1 MTRTSDEIVFYDALI
16 LEPDSRQTAGLLESL
31 ARRGVRPT
39 VVINDSQM
47 DGLLERF
54 RWKLVFIS
62 EDFFRMFGRCARAT
76 LAYLRTHSP
85 EVPVIL
91 NGAEDSSRKALQSV
105 REGFAEYLVRPVN
118 ADNVAEVLERFAPN
132 HPVSVLEQ
140 VSSAGG
146 LSQWI
151 VGDSSSLRNVLELA
165 RKAAPTSAPVLI
177 EGESGTGKEL
187 LSQLL
192 HENSRRS
199 KGPFVRVNCAALNE
213 SLLES
218 ELFGHEKGAF
228 TGALFHR
235 QGRFEQAHGGTL
247 LLDEITETPPAF
259 QAKLLRVIE
268 QMCFE
273 RVGGNDVV
281 RINVRILSTT
291 NRSISQWV
299 GQGRFRADLYYR
311 LSAIRLRIPP
321 LRERSQDIRQLI
333 WLFINEFACD
343 TDRKITAIDRRTL
356 ELWER
361 YDWPGNIRQLRN
373 MVRSAMILGTGAIL
387 SVEQVPWLMEELR
400 EGLNVGRIAE
410 SGVDLLTGTS
420 LEELERRAILATL
433 QRENGNQAQTA
444 RVLGISD
451 RTLRDKI
458 KRYHQ
463 LRQPAVS
470 IE

>member
-1 MTRTSDEIVFYDALI
+1 MTPISHDAIFYDALI

-31 ARRGVRPT
+31 ARHGIRPT
-39 VVINDSQM
+39 VAVNDSQA
-47 DGLLERF
+47 DSLLGRY
-54 RWKLVFIS
+54 RWKLIFIS
-62 EDFFRMFGRCARAT
+62 EDFLRLFSRCANAALT
-76 LAYLRTHSP
+76 YFRTHSP
-85 EVPVIL
+85 EVPRVLI
-91 NGAEDSSRKALQSV
+91 GAEDSSRKAMQSV
-105 REGFAEYLVRPVN
+105 RDGFAEYLVRPVN
-118 ADNVAEVLERFAPN
+118 QENISGILERFAPN
-132 HPVSVLEQ
+132 HPMPVLEQ
-140 VSSAGG
+140 VSAGG
-146 LSQWI
+146 LNQWI
-151 VGDSSSLRNVLELA
+151 IGSSLSLRKVLDLV
-165 RKAAPTSAPVLI
+165 RKTAPTSAPVLI

-187 LSQLL
+187 VSEML

-199 KGPFVRVNCAALNE
+199 KGPFVKVNCAALNE

-259 QAKLLRVIE
+259 QAKLLRAIE
-268 QMCFE
+268 QMSFE
-273 RVGGNDVV
+273 RVGGNDLIRV
-281 RINVRILSTT
+281 NVRIISTT
-291 NRSISQWV
+291 NRLISQWV
-299 GQGRFRADLYYR
+299 SRGQFRADLYYR

-321 LRERSQDIRQLI
+321 LRERKEDIRPLV
-333 WLFINEFACD
+333 WLFINEFASE
-343 TDRKITAIDRRTL
+343 TARKITAIDLGTL

-361 YDWPGNIRQLRN
+361 YNWPGNIRQLRN
-373 MVRSAMILGTGAIL
+373 MVRSAMILGAGPVL
-387 SVEQVPWLMEELR
+387 SVEQIPWLMEELS
-400 EGLNVGRIAE
+400 EGLNISPTTGPETDSVVG
-410 SGVDLLTGTS
+410 VS
-420 LEELERRAILATL
+420 LEELERKAILSTL
-433 QRENGNQAQTA
+433 SREKGNQAQAA

>member
-1 MTRTSDEIVFYDALI
+1 MTRTSNEIVFCDALI
-16 LEPDSRQTAGLLESL
+16 LEPDSRQAAGLLESL
-31 ARRGVRPT
+31 ARRGIRPT
-39 VVINDSQM
+39 VAINDSQS

-62 EDFFRMFGRCARAT
+62 EDFFSQYGRGANAAMAYFRAH
-76 LAYLRTHSP
+76 LP
-85 EVPVIL
+85 EVPIVLI
-91 NGAEDSSRKALQSV
+91 GSVDSSRKALQSV
-105 REGFAEYLVRPVN
+105 RNGFSEYLVRPVHE
-118 ADNVAEVLERFAPN
+118 DNVAGILDCFVPN
-132 HPVSVLEQ
+132 HPLSVLEQ
-140 VSSAGG
+140 VCCGG
-146 LSQWI
+146 LNQWI
-151 VGDSSSLRNVLELA
+151 VGSGTLANVLTLA

-187 LSQLL
+187 VSQLL
-192 HENSRRS
+192 HESSRRC
-199 KGPFVRVNCAALNE
+199 KGPFVKVNCAALNE

-268 QMCFE
+268 HMSFE
-273 RVGGNDVV
+273 RVGGNDPV
-281 RINVRILSTT
+281 RVNVRILSTT
-291 NRSISQWV
+291 NRSLGQWV
-299 GQGRFRADLYYR
+299 AQGRFRADLYYR
-311 LSAIRLRIPP
+311 LSAIRLRVPS
-321 LRERSQDIRQLI
+321 LRERREDIRQLV
-333 WLFINEFACD
+333 WLFINEFACE
-343 TDRKITAIDRRTL
+343 TPRKITAIDRQTL

-373 MVRSAMILGTGAIL
+373 MVRSAMILGSGAIL

-400 EGLNVGRIAE
+400 EGLLADRMAE
-410 SGVDLLTGTS
+410 SGIDLPVGAS
-420 LEELERRAILATL
+420 LEELERKAILATL
-433 QRENGNQAQTA
+433 HRENGNQAQTA

-463 LRQPAVS
+463 LRQPAVLVD
-470 IE
+470 